1 MSKYIEFYQTPISV
15 LDLRFL
21 KIDASNDP
29 ITGDLTINA
38 NLLFDGTRKIIG
50 GTTTTSDFTLQTT
63 SGVGVTGADMHFLVG
78 NNGATEAMTILNNGN
93 VGIGTTNPVQ
103 LLQISGASGV
113 TGATTP
119 TLRIESTT
127 NSQGW
132 TAQSNF
138 AALQFML
145 PNDGSGQSG
154 GERAAI
160 KAKVEDTTGTNIGLS
175 FFTSSGTQASTERVR
190 IDNSGNVGIGTI
202 APTSKLSV
210 QGTTTTASLGT
221 EKVVNGN
228 FLTNPDTSWTWG
240 TGWVHDTTNFE
251 ADYTGTTGAIATVA
265 NGGIKMNH
273 GGTGYTAADVLTL
286 TNGAGDAQV
295 TVSTVNANG
304 MITAWTLSGA
314 GTANTVNASV
324 AVTGGTGTGATFNII
339 KLVDSAATL
348 SQDTTE
354 SNGQIYQVT
363 YTIKNRTAGQVKL
376 TIGGV
381 AGHYVLANG
390 TYTQVITATGTGN
403 LTFTPTVDFTG
414 SIDDVSVKL
423 ITTSNP
429 VADILNSDGTVGPE
443 LRSGGTGLYN
453 TFTGYQSGRSTT
465 TGNYNSFLGY
475 QAGRYNTTG
484 SDNSFLGAQTG
495 YYNTTGSDNSFLG
508 MQAGLSNTTGSYNS
522 FLGMQAGYSNT
533 TGTQNSFVGMQA
545 GYSNTTGIYNS
556 FVGMQAGRYNTT
568 GIDNSFLGM
577 QAGYSNTTGI
587 YNSFLGMQTGYS
599 NTTGNYNSFLGTFA
613 GYYNTTGISNSFVGM
628 QTGYYNTTGTQ
639 NSFLGTQAGYYN
651 TTGSYNSFFGRQAGY
666 YNTTGSYNSFLGNQ
680 AGLSNTTGDYN
691 YFLGEGAGAY
701 SQTGSFNV
709 AIGNRSL
716 GYGAGVAFTGANSNT
731 IIGYK
736 SGYSLG
742 TDDSGNVMLG
752 YQAGYS
758 ETGSNKLYIANS
770 NTTTPLIYG
779 LFTGTGAG
787 ITIHS
792 QATDGVPLIV
802 KGIAG
807 QASNLQEWQNSS
819 ASVLASVDDDGTIDT
834 TAKYEVDGVQV
845 VSNRVIDARI
855 DDTSNSGD
863 ATTDGIIAAIQSILQ
878 THGLAAAA

>member
-63 SGVGVTGADMHFLVG
+63 SGVGATGADMHFLVG
-78 NNGATEAMTILNNGN
+78 NNGGTEAMTILNNGN
-93 VGIGTTNPVQ
+93 VGVGTASPAYKLDVTDSVAGGQVVIRARNTSTSGGNTTGSIFIANSSYYGQ
-103 LLQISGASGV
+103 LFKAGTGYTSYKTVSANDTGFYNQGAGNISILNDVGDIRFTSN
-113 TGATTP
+113 GATSVHM
-119 TLRIESTT
+119 I
-127 NSQGW
+127 
-132 TAQSNF
+132 
-138 AALQFML
+138 
-145 PNDGSGQSG
+145 
-154 GERAAI
+154 
-160 KAKVEDTTGTNIGLS
+160 V
-175 FFTSSGTQASTERVR
+175 AS
-190 IDNSGNVGIGTI
+190 SGNVGIGTI

-210 QGTTTTASLGT
+210 QGSTTTAFLGT

-228 FLTNPDTSWTWG
+228 FLTNPDTSWVWG

-533 TGTQNSFVGMQA
+533 TG
-545 GYSNTTGIYNS
+545 
-556 FVGMQAGRYNTT
+556 
-568 GIDNSFLGM
+568 
-577 QAGYSNTTGI
+577 I

-770 NTTTPLIYG
+770 NSTTPLIYG